1 MIISE
6 FHRIPFKNL
15 NYNHMKVK
23 ARLLFAAIIIP
34 LGLIIAAVPEN
45 TTKPFKLTAEELL
58 EEVKGGT
65 QFMQP
70 DEVADMLIQKD
81 PSLQL
86 IDVRSVDEY
95 EKFSLPNSIN
105 IPLVDILNPE
115 WEDFI
120 NQDVQLNVFYSN
132 GTNDANQAWMI
143 TRQLGFENNYVLQGG
158 VNYWAETIMN
168 PEAPKTGSPN
178 EEIIKYNL
186 RKGAGMALGGGAAV
200 STQPA
205 AVAGSSKPPITKR
218 KKKKKVQGGC

>member
-1 MIISE
+1 M
-6 FHRIPFKNL
+6 
-15 NYNHMKVK
+15 K
-23 ARLLFAAIIIP
+23 ARLVLAAIIIP

-45 TTKPFKLTAEELL
+45 TTKPYKLTAEELL
-58 EEVKGGT
+58 EEVKSGT

-86 IDVRSVDEY
+86 IDVRNADEY
-95 EKFSLPNSIN
+95 EKFNLPNSLN
-105 IPLVDILNPE
+105 IPLVDILNSE
-115 WEDFI
+115 WEGYI
-120 NQDVQLNVFYSN
+120 NQDIRINVFYSN

-143 TRQLGFENNYVLQGG
+143 TRQLGYENNYVLQGG

-186 RKGAGMALGGGAAV
+186 RKGAGMALGGAALETQSTLPV
-200 STQPA
+200 SN
-205 AVAGSSKPPITKR
+205 SKPVIQKSA
-218 KKKKKVQGGC
+218 KKKRVVGGC